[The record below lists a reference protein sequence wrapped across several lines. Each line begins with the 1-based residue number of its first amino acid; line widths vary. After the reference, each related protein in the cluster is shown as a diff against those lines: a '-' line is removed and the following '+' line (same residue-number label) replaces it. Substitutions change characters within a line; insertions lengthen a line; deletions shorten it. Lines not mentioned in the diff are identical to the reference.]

1 MPTLIL
7 SVDKIANR
15 ITAPRERFEQNVSWS
30 LGALNDDER
39 ERLYHWYQQQDA
51 RALAPASRD
60 WALIWWIAYRKRHC
74 DDFPFSGTNRCVTS
88 GRYRGGDLTTRAL
101 NIGHQHGYIEFFHRQ
116 GGCVSG
122 ISVACKMLT
131 TLGLTIDNAVSDGSQ
146 ANAGQRLIRAQGNA
160 AALHQGWK
168 AVQNVLEWSC
178 GVSDYLAQMLA
189 LLRERYPDG
198 NIACTRKAIPGTR
211 LLASQAILA
220 AGGLIH
226 RAGCAETILLFA
238 NHRHFL
244 HDNQD
249 WSGAINQLRR
259 HAPEKKIVVEAD
271 TPKEAI
277 AALRAQP
284 DVLQLDK
291 FNPQQATEIA
301 QIAPSLAPHCTLAL
315 TGGINLT
322 TLKNYLDCGIR
333 LFITSA
339 PYYATPA
346 DIKVSLQPAVSI

>member
-1 MPTLIL
+1 
-7 SVDKIANR
+7 
-15 ITAPRERFEQNVSWS
+15 
-30 LGALNDDER
+30 
-39 ERLYHWYQQQDA
+39 
-51 RALAPASRD
+51 
-60 WALIWWIAYRKRHC
+60 
-74 DDFPFSGTNRCVTS
+74 
-88 GRYRGGDLTTRAL
+88 
-101 NIGHQHGYIEFFHRQ
+101 
-116 GGCVSG
+116 
-122 ISVACKMLT
+122 
-131 TLGLTIDNAVSDGSQ
+131 
-146 ANAGQRLIRAQGNA
+146 
-160 AALHQGWK
+160 
-168 AVQNVLEWSC
+168 
-178 GVSDYLAQMLA
+178 
-189 LLRERYPDG
+189 
-198 NIACTRKAIPGTR
+198 PGTR

-291 FNPQQATEIA
+291 FSPQQATEIA

-339 PYYATPA
+339 PYYAAPA
-346 DIKVSLQPAVSI
+346 DIKVSLQPAASI